1 MRTAEKV
8 AAVRALKVVG
18 RAPPRP
24 KLLAAQEETL
34 AALGEQLAEER
45 PAELAMPL
53 RSIEQHDVAIATF
66 DRRHLELSELV
77 RSVDRWAVARGVLWL
92 LALAV
97 AVAAA
102 LVWSYA
108 LR

>member
-1 MRTAEKV
+1 MRAG
-8 AAVRALKVVG
+8 KVVDE
-18 RAPPRP
+18 RAEAE
-24 KLLAAQEETL
+24 LLVAQEEAL

-45 PAELAMPL
+45 PEELTLPL
-53 RSIEQHDVAIATF
+53 RSIEAHEVAIATL

-92 LALAV
+92 LTLAV
-97 AVAAA
+97 GVAAA